1 MWYSFDIFSLGKT
14 QENRD
19 VWMLDVGDQKSKDN
33 TKSHVLM
40 LGGLHGNEA
49 VGPELLLQIAVDICE
64 NNGKD
69 FIISKVMSEYID
81 IQLLHRDCEVLT

>member
-1 MWYSFDIFSLGKT
+1 
-14 QENRD
+14 
-19 VWMLDVGDQKSKDN
+19 
-33 TKSHVLM
+33 M

-69 FIISKVMSEYID
+69 FMISKVRSEY
-81 IQLLHRDCEVLT
+81 

>member
-1 MWYSFDIFSLGKT
+1 
-14 QENRD
+14 
-19 VWMLDVGDQKSKDN
+19 
-33 TKSHVLM
+33 M

-69 FIISKVMSEYID
+69 FISCTLVSSDHKIDHEDVID
-81 IQLLHRDCEVLT
+81 ILLKVS

>member
-1 MWYSFDIFSLGKT
+1 
-14 QENRD
+14 
-19 VWMLDVGDQKSKDN
+19 MLDIGDQKSKDN

-69 FIISKVMSEYID
+69 FMISKVTSEYID
-81 IQLLHRDCEVLT
+81 ILLIHRGCESINLIWLL